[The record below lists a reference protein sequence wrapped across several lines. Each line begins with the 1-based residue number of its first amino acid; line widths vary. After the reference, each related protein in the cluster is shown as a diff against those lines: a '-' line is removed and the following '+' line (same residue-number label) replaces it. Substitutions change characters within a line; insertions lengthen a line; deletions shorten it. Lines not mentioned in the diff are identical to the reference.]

1 MFFNYSNKNLKKSRK
16 RQLSLFHR
24 LENRLISALF
34 LLCFVVLLALISS
47 GTALGLGMFR
57 ALIDNAP
64 DISKI
69 DVSPKG
75 FSTTVLDK
83 DGREIQTLASPN
95 ANRVYATLEEIP
107 LYTRNAF
114 ISVED
119 ERFYKHNGI
128 DIQGIARAF
137 VKGVNQRFRFSE
149 GGSSLTQQLLKN
161 NVFIGW
167 VGENNFAE
175 KLKRKV
181 QEQHLAI
188 MLEKRMSKDQIL
200 EFYLNTINLGA
211 GSYGVRAASFRYFGK
226 DVSELTISES
236 AVIAGISKNPTSLNP
251 IRFPEK
257 NAERREIILNMMERQ
272 GYITGEEK
280 KEALEDNVYD
290 RIQDIGNTTRK
301 SDKIYS
307 YFMDELINQVLK
319 DLQTELSYSEQQA
332 YYTLYSGGLT
342 IESTQDKRLQKICD
356 DILSDEKNY
365 PGVSY
370 RLSYAAS
377 FKNSKGKQKNYST
390 EDLNKYFKS
399 KNPSFKLL
407 FPTKKAAVKKAKE
420 YTKHLKNKLKNQEFL
435 SDKITTTAQ
444 PQISLTLMNHKNGKV
459 LAIIGGRGTKE
470 GSLTLNRATATLR
483 QPGSAFKPIGVYGPA
498 IDSANY
504 TLGTAIND
512 APYQY
517 KNGSKV
523 NNAGRNYRGYMTVR
537 DAITYSQNIPAVKTL
552 TDIGTQLGYS
562 YLKNFGISSLTPED
576 ANHQALALGGIA
588 YGVSNLELNAAY
600 STIANGGEYIK
611 PRFYTRILDH
621 DSNVLIDHS
630 KPQKST
636 VIKKSTAYLLTD
648 AMRDVIKRGT
658 STICKVQGLDVA
670 GKSGST
676 NSYRDVW
683 FAGFSPYYTCT
694 VWAGYDDDNYILPP
708 GNYRNYHKKIWQKV
722 MTEIHKGK
730 KSKPIM
736 KQPPDITSA
745 VICKKSGKLSIDN
758 LCSADPRGS
767 MAYSEL
773 FTIGTVP
780 TAYCDRHISVD
791 ICSESD
797 LPKSEFCPP
806 DSIKSGVFMI
816 NTDNESYGT
825 ADAPY
830 IYKKDSLCTIHKTP
844 TKNEDDTE
852 DNEDFEN
859 FE

>member
-1 MFFNYSNKNLKKSRK
+1 MFFNYSDKNLKKSRN

-83 DGREIQTLASPN
+83 NGKEIQTLASPN

-137 VKGVNQRFRFSE
+137 VKGVNHRFKFSE

-161 NVFIGW
+161 NVFIDW
-167 VGENNFAE
+167 VGESNFAE

-301 SDKIYS
+301 ADQIYS

-356 DILSDEKNY
+356 KILS
-365 PGVSY
+365 
-370 RLSYAAS
+370 
-377 FKNSKGKQKNYST
+377 
-390 EDLNKYFKS
+390 
-399 KNPSFKLL
+399 
-407 FPTKKAAVKKAKE
+407 
-420 YTKHLKNKLKNQEFL
+420 
-435 SDKITTTAQ
+435 KI
-444 PQISLTLMNHKNGKV
+444 
-459 LAIIGGRGTKE
+459 
-470 GSLTLNRATATLR
+470 
-483 QPGSAFKPIGVYGPA
+483 
-498 IDSANY
+498 
-504 TLGTAIND
+504 
-512 APYQY
+512 
-517 KNGSKV
+517 
-523 NNAGRNYRGYMTVR
+523 
-537 DAITYSQNIPAVKTL
+537 IPV
-552 TDIGTQLGYS
+552 
-562 YLKNFGISSLTPED
+562 
-576 ANHQALALGGIA
+576 
-588 YGVSNLELNAAY
+588 
-600 STIANGGEYIK
+600 
-611 PRFYTRILDH
+611 
-621 DSNVLIDHS
+621 
-630 KPQKST
+630 
-636 VIKKSTAYLLTD
+636 
-648 AMRDVIKRGT
+648 
-658 STICKVQGLDVA
+658 
-670 GKSGST
+670 
-676 NSYRDVW
+676 
-683 FAGFSPYYTCT
+683 
-694 VWAGYDDDNYILPP
+694 
-708 GNYRNYHKKIWQKV
+708 
-722 MTEIHKGK
+722 
-730 KSKPIM
+730 
-736 KQPPDITSA
+736 
-745 VICKKSGKLSIDN
+745 
-758 LCSADPRGS
+758 
-767 MAYSEL
+767 
-773 FTIGTVP
+773 
-780 TAYCDRHISVD
+780 
-791 ICSESD
+791 
-797 LPKSEFCPP
+797 
-806 DSIKSGVFMI
+806 
-816 NTDNESYGT
+816 
-825 ADAPY
+825 
-830 IYKKDSLCTIHKTP
+830 
-844 TKNEDDTE
+844 
-852 DNEDFEN
+852 
-859 FE
+859 